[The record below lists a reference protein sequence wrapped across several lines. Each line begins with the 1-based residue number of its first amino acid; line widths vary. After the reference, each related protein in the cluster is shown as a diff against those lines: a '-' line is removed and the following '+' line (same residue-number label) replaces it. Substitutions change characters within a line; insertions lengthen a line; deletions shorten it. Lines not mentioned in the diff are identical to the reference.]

1 MKKIFFLICLFVILV
16 PSLVLAFDEKNLT
29 ADPVFVSFAD
39 LQAKGKL
46 DISVHFKLTAPAS
59 ELKPIKLIKLS
70 VEDTC
75 AGKTG
80 FHLQAG
86 DFRPAAND
94 SDDGVIEGNL
104 VYQADKVNS
113 CKGKHDLTFYFCS
126 AIDSRCFWATA
137 PVDRINVLT
146 IKDVVEIGD
155 NSPSPTSSVEPT
167 ASGGGQPENEYLPL
181 LPFKG
186 KFSSVWDVLVMI
198 VNLLLALAGVVAVGA
213 LIAGGYQ
220 YMTSSGIP
228 DKAAIAKST
237 LTYAIIGLILVIA
250 FYAILRF
257 LLPALGVSNTVI
269 WF

>member
-1 MKKIFFLICLFVILV
+1 MVILI
-16 PSLVLAFDEKNLT
+16 PAAVLAFNKDNLT

-39 LQAKGKL
+39 LQAKGTM
-46 DISVHFKLTAPAS
+46 DIPVHFKLTAPAS

-86 DFRPAAND
+86 DFRPAGND
-94 SDDGVIEGNL
+94 SDDGVIEGSL
-104 VYQADKVNS
+104 VYQADKINS

-126 AIDSRCFWATA
+126 STDSRCFWATA
-137 PVDRINVLT
+137 PVGKITDIP
-146 IKDVVEIGD
+146 KPDVVEIGD
-155 NSPSPTSSVEPT
+155 NSPTPSPTSSVEPT

-237 LTYAIIGLILVIA
+237 ITYAIIGLILVIA

-257 LLPALGVSNTVI
+257 LLPALGVSQDVI